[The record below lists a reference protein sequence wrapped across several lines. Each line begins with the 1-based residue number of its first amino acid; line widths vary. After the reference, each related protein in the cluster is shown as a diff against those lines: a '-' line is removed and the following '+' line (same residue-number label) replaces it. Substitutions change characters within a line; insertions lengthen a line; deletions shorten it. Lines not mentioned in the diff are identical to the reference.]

1 MFVQHEGTSYLIKFK
16 ITITIIAPTA
26 IKPPISHL
34 LSSIAFLWTVC

>member
-1 MFVQHEGTSYLIKFK
+1 MNKFK

-34 LSSIAFLWTVC
+34 LSSIAFLRTVC